1 MTKPNSKQHSLAT
14 VSIPRQTP
22 RALLEQLQQGCD
34 ELNLVLSLEQQKQ
47 LVNYVE
53 LLDKWN
59 KVYNL
64 TSVRDPQEMISRH
77 ILDSLAILPYL
88 TGSTLLDVGT
98 GGGLPGIPL
107 AIAQPELA
115 VTLLDSNSK
124 KTRFLQ
130 QAKAE
135 LALENI
141 TVVHARIEKAE
152 LPKFAMVTARAFA
165 KIDQIIDLAGRH
177 CDDAGSLL
185 LMKATKAEDELPSV
199 MGGFNLQQVV
209 SLDVPGCSGQRQL
222 VCLLKN

>member
-1 MTKPNSKQHSLAT
+1 MDNS
-14 VSIPRQTP
+14 
-22 RALLEQLQQGCD
+22 LLQQLQRGCN
-34 ELNLVLSLEQQKQ
+34 ELKLTLSQVQLEKLVS
-47 LVNYVE
+47 YVQ

-64 TSVRDPQEMISRH
+64 TSVRDPMEMISRH
-77 ILDSLAILPYL
+77 ILDSLAILPYVSG
-88 TGSTLLDVGT
+88 GSLLDVGT
-98 GGGLPGIPL
+98 GAGLPGIPL

-135 LALENI
+135 LALDNI
-141 TVVHARIEKAE
+141 AVVHARIEQAE
-152 LPKFAMVTARAFA
+152 LPKYAMVTARAFA

-185 LMKATKAEDELPSV
+185 LMKGTKPEDELPTV
-199 MGGFNLQQVV
+199 MGEFKLQQVV
-209 SLDVPGCSGQRQL
+209 SLDVPGCVGQRHL
-222 VCLLKN
+222 VCLLKT

>member
-1 MTKPNSKQHSLAT
+1 MDNS
-14 VSIPRQTP
+14 
-22 RALLEQLQQGCD
+22 LLQQLQRGCD
-34 ELNLVLSLEQQKQ
+34 ELKLALSQMQLEKLVRYI
-47 LVNYVE
+47 V

-64 TSVRDPQEMISRH
+64 TSVRDPQQMISRH

-88 TGSTLLDVGT
+88 SGSTLLDVGT
-98 GGGLPGIPL
+98 GAGLPGIPL

-115 VTLLDSNSK
+115 VTLLDSNAK

-135 LALENI
+135 LALGNI
-141 TVVHARIEKAE
+141 TVVHARIEQAE
-152 LPKFAMVTARAFA
+152 LPKYAMVTARAFA

-185 LMKATKAEDELPSV
+185 LMKGTKPEDELPEM
-199 MGGFNLQQVV
+199 MGDFKLQQVV
-209 SLDVPGCSGQRQL
+209 SLNVPACTGERHL